1 MEKIKPPHIIDIMLT
16 IVASIL
22 CGLGC
27 GFVNYA
33 SLGMD
38 AIGIFYDGIR
48 NVLKLSSHQIGYA
61 SYIVSFI
68 LFVFLWIVKRKY
80 VSLGSFIYIVMYG
93 VFANLGTLMWQHIIG
108 SGNMLAKI
116 FIAVLGFGI
125 LYLGLAIF
133 IAVDIGVDAFTGV
146 MLWLCDI
153 THKDMKIIKV
163 LFDVGLTVIGA
174 ILGGKLGAFT
184 IISVL
189 LGGPCLSF
197 ITMRIQR
204 IYFQKIVM
212 KRKQI

>member
-68 LFVFLWIVKRKY
+68 LFVFLWIVKKKY

-93 VFANLGTLMWQHIIG
+93 VFANLGTLMWQHTIG

-197 ITMRIQR
+197 ITMRIQK